1 LSRRPGNAPKITNIM
16 AAGRPFIATDMA
28 ETELA
33 RVTADSQAGLLVPPE
48 DAPELAQAILKLAAE
63 ETTRQEMGRRARAY
77 AEARLDREVVLTRFE
92 DLIFRL
98 TDPGRRGARRTS
110 GRFVAGP
117 PPG

>member
-1 LSRRPGNAPKITNIM
+1 MPSKITNIM
-16 AAGRPFIATDMA
+16 AAGRPFIATA
-28 ETELA
+28 LPETEVA

-77 AEARLDREVVLTRFE
+77 AEARLDREAVLRRFE

-98 TDPGRRGARRTS
+98 PDPTRSSARGT
-110 GRFVAGP
+110 
-117 PPG
+117 